1 LAIYGILR
9 KYYEANGDIA
19 IVDI

>member
-9 KYYEANGDIA
+9 KYYEANRDIA